1 MNAGK
6 YLNTRLG
13 RVNEAVKR
21 AYAAGRHIVIL
32 VTSEPDFVDELINL
46 KSLFPASYK
55 MKDALGT
62 TVTYEC
68 VRHVFSPSFI
78 PAEPQNAAVER
89 PQLIVW
95 QGDNLPAESLQN
107 YVRHCSGASFVCST
121 LDKRSDKA
129 AVRQFDA
136 LAASLLLIV
145 MPDGP
150 GELPAEIVPYTE
162 TVTVPLLSKDEFGE
176 LVSRWLADAEGLALS
191 STPEGFDTIPDDEY
205 LTRLYRTMFGM
216 GSRQVLSTLA
226 YHRTRLGKVYY
237 DTQNE
242 SEARTFEGLL
252 ADIRRDAASILA
264 QSSALT
270 LIDTTN
276 APQPAG
282 LGEINRW
289 LEQNRSRVKDAR
301 RFEPYVMLPPNG
313 IILSGIPGSGKS
325 MMAKYIGNVLD
336 VNLIRLDLGSAL
348 GKYVGDSEKAV
359 SLALKLAE
367 DLAPC
372 VLWVDEMEKAFTGGH
387 EVTTRII
394 GKFLTWMQEKA
405 ERGISCFLFATAN
418 DISKMPPELFRSG
431 RFDEKF
437 YTFMPSADEA
447 AAIFSANVRRQC
459 SIRRRSSPD
468 NAHLT
473 PLFDLSTLTA
483 EAFIREILC
492 SEASIRTEIATD
504 QRDVAR
510 GNKFYIGADITH
522 MIEKAKLIY
531 LNAGYPVDSPSAVFR
546 TDLFIN
552 ALRTAADQMR
562 SYGET
567 NLSQIAECYAML
579 ASQNFTPA
587 SGANLMPFSGYDVVR
602 YNRQRRQQ
610 RTDPSIQPAL
620 YALRD
625 EASHLSGKCL
635 YDRQLYLAVRN
646 TLNQAAESI
655 LSKLNR

>member
-6 YLNTRLG
+6 YLHTRLG

-21 AYAAGRHIVIL
+21 AYAAGRHIIIL
-32 VTSEPDFVDELINL
+32 VTSEPDFVDELINMR
-46 KSLFPASYK
+46 SLFPASHK
-55 MKDALGT
+55 IKDNLGT
-62 TVTYEC
+62 TLTFEG
-68 VRHVFSPSFI
+68 VRHVFAPSFI
-78 PAEPQNAAVER
+78 PAEPQSAPIEN
-89 PQLIVW
+89 PLLYVW
-95 QGDNLPAESLQN
+95 QGDMLPAESLQN
-107 YVRHCSGASFVCST
+107 YVRHCTGASFVCSA
-121 LDKRSDKA
+121 LDKRRDKPA
-129 AVRQFDA
+129 GRQFDA
-136 LAASLLLIV
+136 LAASMILIV
-145 MPDGP
+145 MPNGP

-162 TVTVPLLSKDEFGE
+162 TITVPLLSMDEFGE
-176 LVSRWLADAEGLALS
+176 VVSRWLADTEGLALS
-191 STPEGFDTIPDDEY
+191 STPSGFDTISDTEY

-216 GSRQVLSTLA
+216 GRQQITTTLA
-226 YHRTRLGKVYY
+226 YHRTRLGKIYY
-237 DTQNE
+237 DTHNE
-242 SEARTFEGLL
+242 SELRTFEGLL

-276 APQPAG
+276 APIPAG
-282 LGEINRW
+282 LDEINNW
-289 LEQNRSRVKDAR
+289 LEHNRSRVKDPR

-325 MMAKYIGNVLD
+325 MMAKYIGHVLD

-359 SLALKLAE
+359 SFALKLAE

-447 AAIFSANVRRQC
+447 AAIFRATIQRQC
-459 SIRRRSSPD
+459 SIRRKASPD
-468 NAHLT
+468 NAHLS

-483 EAFIREILC
+483 DTFIREILC
-492 SEASIRTEIATD
+492 SPTSIRHEIAPE
-504 QRDVAR
+504 QRDMPR
-510 GNKFYIGADITH
+510 DNKFYIGADIAL
-522 MIEKAKLIY
+522 MVEKAKVIY
-531 LNAGYPVDSPSAVFR
+531 LNEGYPVDSPSAVFR
-546 TDLFIN
+546 TDLFVKT
-552 ALRTAADQMR
+552 LRKAADEMR

-567 NLSQIAECYAML
+567 NLHQIAECYAML

-602 YNRQRRQQ
+602 YNQQRRRQH
-610 RTDPSIQPAL
+610 TDPNIQPAL
-620 YALRD
+620 YALPD
-625 EASHLSGKCL
+625 EAAHLVGKCL

-646 TLNQAAESI
+646 IMNQDAESI

>member
-1 MNAGK
+1 MNSGK
-6 YLNTRLG
+6 YLSTRLG
-13 RVNEAVKR
+13 RVNEAIKK
-21 AYAAGRHIVIL
+21 AYVAGRRIVIL
-32 VTSEPDFVDELINL
+32 VTSEPDFVDTLIGLN
-46 KSLFPASYK
+46 SIFPPSCK
-55 MKDALGT
+55 VKDKYGT
-62 TVTYEC
+62 TRSFDS
-68 VRHVFSPSFI
+68 VRHVYSPAFI
-78 PAEPQNAAVER
+78 PAEPQNAAVES
-89 PQLIVW
+89 PQMIVW
-95 QGDNLPAESLQN
+95 HGDQLPAESLRN
-107 YVRHCSGASFVCST
+107 YVLHCTGASFAGT
-121 LDKRSDKA
+121 DIDRRA
-129 AVRQFDA
+129 AGGSSPFEA

-145 MPDGP
+145 MPEAPSDIP
-150 GELPAEIVPYTE
+150 PEAVPYSE
-162 TVTVPLLSKDEFGE
+162 TVTVPMLGKEEFGQ
-176 LVSRWLADAEGLALS
+176 LVSRDLAHAEGIALS
-191 STPEGFDTIPDDEY
+191 TTPDGFDTIADTEY

-216 GSRQVLSTLA
+216 GARQVTSTLA
-226 YHRTRLGKVYY
+226 AHRTRLGKVYY
-237 DTQNE
+237 NTAD
-242 SEARTFEGLL
+242 EAGLRTFESLL
-252 ADIRRDAASILA
+252 ADIRRDAASILS

-276 APQPAG
+276 APVPAG
-282 LGEINRW
+282 LEEINRW
-289 LEQNRSRVKDAR
+289 LAQNRTRVKDAR

-325 MMAKYIGNVLD
+325 MMAKYIGYTLD

-437 YTFMPSADEA
+437 YTFMPSASEA
-447 AAIFSANVRRQC
+447 AAIFRATVERQC
-459 SIRRRSSPD
+459 SIRRKASPD
-468 NAHLT
+468 NMHLA

-483 EAFIREILC
+483 DAFIREILC
-492 SEASIRTEIATD
+492 SPASIRHEIEPSE
-504 QRDVAR
+504 RHVAR
-510 GNKFYIGADITH
+510 ENKFYIGADIAH
-522 MIEKAKLIY
+522 MVEKAKLIY
-531 LNAGYPVDSPSAVFR
+531 LNRQYPLDSHTAVFR
-546 TDLFIN
+546 TDLFFE
-552 ALRTAADQMR
+552 ALRAAASEMR

-567 NLSQIAECYAML
+567 NLSQIAECYALL

-587 SGANLMPFSGYDVVR
+587 SGANLMPFAGYDAVR
-602 YNRQRRQQ
+602 YQEQRRRQA
-610 RTDPSIQPAL
+610 DPSVTPAL

-625 EASHLSGKCL
+625 ESAHLADKCL

-646 TLNQAAESI
+646 TINRSADSI
-655 LSKLNR
+655 LSRQQR

>member
-6 YLNTRLG
+6 YLSTRLG
-13 RVNEAVKR
+13 RVNEAIKK
-21 AYAAGRHIVIL
+21 AYVAGRRIIIL
-32 VTSEPDFVDELINL
+32 VTSEPDFVDAIIGLH
-46 KSLFPASYK
+46 SLFPPSCK
-55 MKDALGT
+55 VKDKYGT
-62 TVTYEC
+62 TRSFEG
-68 VRHVFSPSFI
+68 VRHAYTPAFI
-78 PAEPQNAAVER
+78 PAEPQNAAVES
-89 PQLIVW
+89 PQMIVW
-95 QGDNLPAESLQN
+95 QGDKLPADSLRN
-107 YVRHCSGASFVCST
+107 YVFHCTGSSFAGT
-121 LDKRSDKA
+121 DLDRRACGSSP
-129 AVRQFDA
+129 FEA

-145 MPDGP
+145 MPETPSDIP
-150 GELPAEIVPYTE
+150 PEVIPYAE
-162 TVTVPLLSKDEFGE
+162 TVAVPMLGKEEFGE
-176 LVSRWLADAEGLALS
+176 LVSRWLAQTEGVALS
-191 STPEGFDTIPDDEY
+191 TTPDGFDSIADTEY

-216 GSRQVLSTLA
+216 GARQVTSTMA
-226 YHRTRLGKVYY
+226 YHRTRLGKIYY
-237 DTQNE
+237 NT
-242 SEARTFEGLL
+242 SVEADLRTFESLL
-252 ADIRRDAASILA
+252 ADIRRDAASILS

-276 APQPAG
+276 APVPAG
-282 LGEINRW
+282 LEEINRW
-289 LEQNRSRVKDAR
+289 LAQNRTRVKDAR

-325 MMAKYIGNVLD
+325 MMAKYIGYTLD

-437 YTFMPSADEA
+437 YTFMPSASEA
-447 AAIFSANVRRQC
+447 AAIFSATVSRQC
-459 SIRRRSSPD
+459 AIRRKASPD

-483 EAFIREILC
+483 EAFIHEILC
-492 SEASIRTEIATD
+492 SPASIRREIEPA
-504 QRDVAR
+504 QHDVAR
-510 GNKFYIGADITH
+510 DNKFYIGADIAH
-522 MIEKAKLIY
+522 MVEKAKLIY
-531 LNAGYPVDSPSAVFR
+531 LNRQYPLDSPTAVFR
-546 TDLFIN
+546 TDLFFE
-552 ALRTAADQMR
+552 ALRDAAAEMR

-579 ASQNFTPA
+579 ASQNFIPA
-587 SGANLMPFSGYDVVR
+587 SGANLMPFAGYDAVR
-602 YNRQRRQQ
+602 YQSQRRRQQ
-610 RTDPSIQPAL
+610 ADQSVTAAL

-625 EASHLSGKCL
+625 ENAHLADKCL

-646 TLNQAAESI
+646 TINRSADSI
-655 LSKLNR
+655 LSKLQR